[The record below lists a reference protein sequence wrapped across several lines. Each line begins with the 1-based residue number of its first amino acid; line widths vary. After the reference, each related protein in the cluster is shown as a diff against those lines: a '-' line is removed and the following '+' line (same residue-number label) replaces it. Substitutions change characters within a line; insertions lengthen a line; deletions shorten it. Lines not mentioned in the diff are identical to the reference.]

1 MRHRVVQGP
10 LVTML
15 AAVLLLGACAAPV
28 PVPSVAPS
36 RTAPSVPSPSPT
48 PAATRATIGPPTFSV
63 DCSWSLRD
71 DRRCVGAIAAAV
83 AALPPGRPALVA
95 VHDVSPCGGS
105 MACLYVSSWLLLTFA
120 TPPQAIVK
128 MTFSAATG
136 TFTITGKP
144 TPVSSTSPTPAFPS
158 TAPPQRGMFAVDCGP
173 VAGDDTACTQAVA
186 AAAVELTEQDQPL
199 TAVRLMTPPPSPC
212 PSGSACP
219 LPTVSVVVALLTGGT
234 ELDVPLIKGPG
245 GTFVPWPPRR
255 DFGAPAGSPL
265 GVTLTP
271 TPHPS
276 GITEQ
281 EAVTDARQYSSLPT
295 FVSVTSG
302 PYSEVAASRLPP
314 ETSPDPNR
322 LVWAVTFTGS
332 AVVCPP
338 PAGPSMAS
346 CLPPVPATTVV
357 YLDYETGSFILSTG
371 APQ

>member
-1 MRHRVVQGP
+1 MKPPNADRLANRLQSPAPLIGCWDLRTATGMCPSRGRAAKNALLWVVVGAI
-10 LVTML
+10 V
-15 AAVLLLGACAAPV
+15 VACAAG
-28 PVPSVAPS
+28 AS
-36 RTAPSVPSPSPT
+36 RAAGTA
-48 PAATRATIGPPTFSV
+48 
-63 DCSWSLRD
+63 
-71 DRRCVGAIAAAV
+71 
-83 AALPPGRPALVA
+83 
-95 VHDVSPCGGS
+95 
-105 MACLYVSSWLLLTFA
+105 
-120 TPPQAIVK
+120 
-128 MTFSAATG
+128 
-136 TFTITGKP
+136 
-144 TPVSSTSPTPAFPS
+144 
-158 TAPPQRGMFAVDCGP
+158 
-173 VAGDDTACTQAVA
+173 
-186 AAAVELTEQDQPL
+186 
-199 TAVRLMTPPPSPC
+199 
-212 PSGSACP
+212 
-219 LPTVSVVVALLTGGT
+219 TV
-234 ELDVPLIKGPG
+234 
-245 GTFVPWPPRR
+245 
-255 DFGAPAGSPL
+255 GAPAGSPL